1 MAIIIRLHEDMPI
14 KEYPVNKPFFKIGR
28 DSESDIFIDDS
39 VVSQE
44 HAAIEIVENNKKKGS
59 EIYYIKD
66 LGSTNHTYVN
76 GKKVRRKK
84 LKHNDKIRIG
94 WSNFKFV
101 IEMERKSEKTVKIH
115 KSWIPG
121 IYYTKE

>member
-1 MAIIIRLHEDMPI
+1 MIIRLHEDMPI
-14 KEYPVNKPFFKIGR
+14 KEYPIDKLLFKIGR
-28 DSESDIFIDDS
+28 DADSDILVDDS

-44 HAAIEIVENNKKKGS
+44 HAAIEVVKDPKKES
-59 EIYYIKD
+59 EVYYIKD

-76 GKKVRRKK
+76 GKKIRRRK

-94 WSNFKFV
+94 WSNFRFV